1 LTKSPIKSK
10 TRLKNSKNTKT
21 VTGGLGLTDLEEI
34 RRRKM
39 LEMQQ
44 RAQQQAA
51 EAEKEEQLRR
61 QFEIQKRQLL
71 MKILTPEARG
81 RLANL
86 RLTRPEFVEQIEL
99 QLIQLA
105 QAGQIRSKITDKQ
118 LKELLRRV
126 SGKKRDIRIVRR

>member
-1 LTKSPIKSK
+1 M
-10 TRLKNSKNTKT
+10 
-21 VTGGLGLTDLEEI
+21 TDLEEI

-39 LEMQQ
+39 LELQQ
-44 RAQQQAA
+44 RAQQQAV
-51 EAEKEEQLRR
+51 EAEKEEQLRQ

-71 MKILTPEARG
+71 MKILTPEARS

-105 QAGQIRSKITDKQ
+105 QAGQIRSKITDEQ

-126 SGKKRDIRIVRR
+126 SGKKRDIKIVRR